1 MPATIRL
8 CVVSALA
15 LAAGLGLP
23 AMAQEA
29 TTEAPA
35 ETTTTTSAAQA
46 LTAETVVATVGDQ
59 SITLGHM
66 IALRD
71 ALPPE
76 YLTLDDKTLYDGI
89 LNQLVQQSALAQTL
103 TGKTTLRQDLT
114 IQNETR
120 GFLSGAALQVVAE
133 TAVTDAA
140 IQAAYDERVKA
151 MGTQTEYHAA
161 HIIVDSEE
169 KAAALKAEIDG
180 GKDFAEVAKAN
191 STDGAAANGG
201 DLGWFGLGMMV
212 KPFEDAV
219 VAMKAGEVKGPL
231 QTEFG
236 WHLVKLIETRV
247 AEAPKIDDLR
257 EELAGEIEKKA
268 VDAHIEAVMAGVT
281 VTKPGEAFD
290 PAALKD
296 TTILGQ

>member
-35 ETTTTTSAAQA
+35 TTSAAQA
-46 LTAETVVATVGDQ
+46 VTAETVVATVGDQ

-103 TGKTTLRQDLT
+103 TGKTSKRQDLT

-120 GFLSGAALQVVAE
+120 GFLSGEALQAVAKA
-133 TAVTDAA
+133 AVTDAA
-140 IQAAYDERVKA
+140 IQTAYDERVKA
-151 MGTQTEYHAA
+151 MGTSTEYPAA
-161 HIIVDSEE
+161 HIIVDTEG
-169 KAAALKAEIDG
+169 KAAELKAEIDG

-219 VAMKAGEVKGPL
+219 VAMKPGEVKGPL

-268 VDAHIEAVMAGVT
+268 VDAYIESVTAAVT

-290 PAALKD
+290 PAVLKD
-296 TTILGQ
+296 TTILGE